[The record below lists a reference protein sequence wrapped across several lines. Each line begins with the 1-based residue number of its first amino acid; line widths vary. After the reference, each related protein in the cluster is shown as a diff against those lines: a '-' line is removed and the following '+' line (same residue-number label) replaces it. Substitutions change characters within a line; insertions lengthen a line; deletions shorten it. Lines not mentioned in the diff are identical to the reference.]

1 MGNCAVRGQGKG
13 LEGAEVGARSAC
25 GFCSDL
31 ALCSVRAEREK
42 ESERVRA
49 CVRGVCTYDCRCQ
62 GVGASLP
69 FWVVLPL
76 SSLLWKGLPVF
87 PCFSKCRTWPFLSGI
102 PFQASSHI
110 SISPLSA
117 HPPVCAVRGVRSPLP
132 GASPLVSGDG
142 TKESWY
148 LALTRAVSGAAQ
160 ETFCPQIAPLPP
172 GLNQQ
177 APS

>member
-31 ALCSVRAEREK
+31 ALCSVRAERE

-69 FWVVLPL
+69 LGRSPSFLLALERLACV
-76 SSLLWKGLPVF
+76 SLLFQV
-87 PCFSKCRTWPFLSGI
+87 SNVALS
-102 PFQASSHI
+102 FRN
-110 SISPLSA
+110 SISGFLPYFHFSLVRTPA
-117 HPPVCAVRGVRSPLP
+117 CVCS
-132 GASPLVSGDG
+132 
-142 TKESWY
+142 
-148 LALTRAVSGAAQ
+148 
-160 ETFCPQIAPLPP
+160 
-172 GLNQQ
+172 
-177 APS
+177 

>member
-1 MGNCAVRGQGKG
+1 M
-13 LEGAEVGARSAC
+13 GARSAC

-31 ALCSVRAEREK
+31 ALCSVRAERE
-42 ESERVRA
+42 ESERECVRA
-49 CVRGVCTYDCRCQ
+49 WCVYVCLSVPGC
-62 GVGASLP
+62 GGLAASGSFSLFPPRFGKACLCPLLFQVSDVALP
-69 FWVVLPL
+69 FRNSTSGFLP
-76 SSLLWKGLPVF
+76 
-87 PCFSKCRTWPFLSGI
+87 
-102 PFQASSHI
+102 I
-110 SISPLSA
+110 SVSPLSA

-148 LALTRAVSGAAQ
+148 LALTSAVSGAAQ